1 MSKRRTTR
9 TGHTLIEAMF
19 ASFLALLC
27 ALIFSATIP
36 VANISRGKA
45 DNQNAATILAQK
57 MIETARGEGY
67 PNATNSRF
75 VDNGMADN
83 STLVNTNALGIG
95 PAGEQ
100 ALEFTN
106 VDSGIVD
113 SPGTVLPGGRGFI
126 YSAQSGLDM
135 RRVTIIVM
143 WREKTTTRS
152 VRLTTLVANL

>member
-1 MSKRRTTR
+1 MSNKRNTR

-36 VANISRGKA
+36 VANITRGKA
-45 DNQNAATILAQK
+45 DSLNSATSLAQK

-67 PNATNSRF
+67 PNVTNQRL
-75 VDNGMADN
+75 VDNGLADGT
-83 STLVNTNALGIG
+83 TLVNTNALGIG

-106 VDSGIVD
+106 VDSAIVD

-126 YSAQSGLDM
+126 YSTQTGLDL
-135 RRVTIIVM
+135 RRVTVIVM
-143 WREKTTTRS
+143 WREKSGTRS
-152 VRLTTLVANL
+152 VRLTSLVANL